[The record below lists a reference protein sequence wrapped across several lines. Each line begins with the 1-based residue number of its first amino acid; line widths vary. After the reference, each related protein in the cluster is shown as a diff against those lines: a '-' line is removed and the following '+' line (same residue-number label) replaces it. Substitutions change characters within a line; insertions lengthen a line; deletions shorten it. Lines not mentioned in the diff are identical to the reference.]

1 MLYWLNFKKACKK
14 ISFVKQLL
22 LPWESENVQLF

>member
-22 LPWESENVQLF
+22 LPWESENFQLF